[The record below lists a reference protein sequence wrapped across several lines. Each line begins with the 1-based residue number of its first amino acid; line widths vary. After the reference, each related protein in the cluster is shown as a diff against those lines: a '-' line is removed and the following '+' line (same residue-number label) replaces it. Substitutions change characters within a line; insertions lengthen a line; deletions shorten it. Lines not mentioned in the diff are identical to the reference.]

1 MIIQPD
7 RLQNLLGSG
16 KHKPAYLVFGDEPL
30 QIMESLD
37 AIRQALR
44 DAGAT
49 ERLTLEVERGFD
61 WDDLSA
67 TLSGMSLF
75 AEQRIIEVKLGDRKP
90 DKKGAEKIGDFL
102 SSPISE
108 DVLLLS
114 ANKLDRNQQKAKWF
128 KALEKHGT
136 VVQARQLS
144 GGALESWIVSR
155 AKAKNIHIEREVADL
170 IATRAE
176 GNMLAAAQELE
187 KLSLAN
193 GDQQIDSETAMK
205 AIADSAR
212 YDVFKLIDT
221 VMSGQTTQAIRMLR
235 GLREEGTEPIIVNWA
250 LNKELRGLYDMST
263 EVDKGV
269 SPGKVTADAG
279 IWRSRISGVENTLR
293 RKTMESLRT
302 LFLQSVRIDR
312 MIKGSL
318 SGNPWDEMELLCV
331 ELTQA

>member
-16 KHKPAYLVFGDEPL
+16 NHKPAYLVFGDEPL

-37 AIRQALR
+37 TIRQALR

-49 ERLTLEVERGFD
+49 ERITMDVERGFD

-75 AEQRIIEVKLGDRKP
+75 AEQRIIELKLGDRKP
-90 DKKGAEKIGDFL
+90 DKKGAEKIDGFL
-102 SSPISE
+102 SSPNSE
-108 DVLLLS
+108 DVLVLS

-128 KALEKHGT
+128 KALEKYGT

-144 GGALESWIVSR
+144 GRALESWIVSR
-155 AKAKNIHIEREVADL
+155 AKAKNIYIEREVADL

-193 GDQQIDSETAMK
+193 GDQKIDSETAMK

-212 YDVFKLIDT
+212 YDVFKLIDV
-221 VMSGQTTQAIRMLR
+221 VMSGDTTQAIRMLR
-235 GLREEGTEPIIVNWA
+235 GLREEGTEPIIINWA

-269 SPGKVTADAG
+269 PTSTVIAEAG
-279 IWRSRISGVENTLR
+279 IWRSRIAGMENTLR
-293 RKTMESLRT
+293 RKTMGSLRT
-302 LFLQSVRIDR
+302 LFLQSVGIDR

-331 ELTQA
+331 ELTKG